1 MELWGLLFPVASY
14 QQNALN
20 SKEMGTPLTGTTIT
34 NLTNALKNH
43 SVSSGLQGVIEQQ
56 GDVKSLVQRM
66 KNMRTDTR
74 TMNREFSERY
84 RVSQG
89 TYKLPFFGTNQDIF
103 LLLFYFSFLFL
114 VIVSLILVYKNTG
127 SIQNVLYG
135 AVASFLV
142 ILIVTG
148 VMLRIA

>member
-1 MELWGLLFPVASY
+1 
-14 QQNALN
+14 
-20 SKEMGTPLTGTTIT
+20 MGTPLTGTDIT

-56 GDVKSLVQRM
+56 GDVKTLIQRM
-66 KNMRTDTR
+66 KNMRTDTQ

-84 RVSQG
+84 QVSQG
-89 TYKLPFFGTNQDIF
+89 MYKLPIFGTNQDIF
-103 LLLFYFSFLFL
+103 LLLFYFSFIFL

-127 SIQNVLYG
+127 SMRNVLYG
-135 AVASFLV
+135 TIASFLV

>member
-1 MELWGLLFPVASY
+1 MA
-14 QQNALN
+14 
-20 SKEMGTPLTGTTIT
+20 TPLIGTDIT

-56 GDVKSLVQRM
+56 GDVKTLIQRM
-66 KNMRTDTR
+66 KNMRTDTQ

-84 RVSQG
+84 QLSQG
-89 TYKLPFFGTNQDIF
+89 MYTLPFFGTNQDIF

-127 SIQNVLYG
+127 SIRNVLYG
-135 AVASFLV
+135 AIASFLV

>member
-1 MELWGLLFPVASY
+1 VVSC

-20 SKEMGTPLTGTTIT
+20 SKEMGTPLIGTDIT
-34 NLTNALKNH
+34 NLTNVLKNH
-43 SVSSGLQGVIEQQ
+43 SVSSGLQEVIEQQ
-56 GDVKSLVQRM
+56 GDVKTLIHRM
-66 KNMRTDTR
+66 KNMRNDTR

-84 RVSQG
+84 QVSQG
-89 TYKLPFFGTNQDIF
+89 MYKLPFFGTNQDIM

-114 VIVSLILVYKNTG
+114 VVVSLILVYKNTG
-127 SIQNVLYG
+127 SIRNVLYG
-135 AVASFLV
+135 AIASFLV

>member
-1 MELWGLLFPVASY
+1 MASC

-20 SKEMGTPLTGTTIT
+20 SKEMGTPLTGTDIT

-56 GDVKSLVQRM
+56 GDVKTLIQRM
-66 KNMRTDTR
+66 KNMRTDTQ

-84 RVSQG
+84 QVSQG
-89 TYKLPFFGTNQDIF
+89 MYKLPIFGTNQDIF
-103 LLLFYFSFLFL
+103 LLLFYFSFIFL

-127 SIQNVLYG
+127 SMRNVLYG
-135 AVASFLV
+135 TIASFLV